1 VRQPGRSGHIVAIWT
16 SGTGSAMQS
25 ATANRAPLRVLVA
38 DDHELMRSALRLL
51 LTPADGL
58 HVVGE
63 AATGAQVAPLV
74 AATNPDVVVL
84 DLRMPGLDGLQ
95 CVEQL
100 AASHP
105 QVTVV
110 VLSAVDD
117 RETIEAALRRGAA
130 SYILKTIDPLDL
142 APSIRQSV
150 EGCVFQPGA
159 LLADGPPRA
168 VQAAGLSEKEA
179 QVLVELSKG
188 RSNRE
193 IAETLWLSEQ
203 TIKFHLRN
211 VYRKL
216 GVANRTEAMRLALE
230 RHLVDAA

>member
-1 VRQPGRSGHIVAIWT
+1 MRP
-16 SGTGSAMQS
+16 
-25 ATANRAPLRVLVA
+25 ATANRAALRVVVA
-38 DDHELMRSALRLL
+38 DDHALMRSTLRLL

-63 AATGAQVAPLV
+63 AATGAEVVPLV
-74 AATNPDVVVL
+74 ERTKPDVVVL
-84 DLRMPGLDGLQ
+84 DLHMPGLDGLQ

-100 AASHP
+100 AGSHP
-105 QVTVV
+105 EVTAV

-117 RETIEAALRRGAA
+117 RDTIEAALRRGAA
-130 SYILKTIDPLDL
+130 AYILKAIDPRDL
-142 APSIRQSV
+142 AGTIRQSV
-150 EGCVFQPGA
+150 EGCVFQAGT
-159 LLADGPPRA
+159 LLADSRPPAAR
-168 VQAAGLSEKEA
+168 AAGLSDKEA
-179 QVLVELSKG
+179 QVLVELTKG
-188 RSNRE
+188 QSNRQ

-216 GVANRTEAMRLALE
+216 GVANRTEALRLALE

>member
-1 VRQPGRSGHIVAIWT
+1 MRP
-16 SGTGSAMQS
+16 
-25 ATANRAPLRVLVA
+25 ATASRAPLRVVVA
-38 DDHELMRSALRLL
+38 DDHALMRSTLRLL

-63 AATGAQVAPLV
+63 AATGAEVVPLV
-74 AATNPDVVVL
+74 ERTKPDVVVL
-84 DLRMPGLDGLQ
+84 DLHMPGLDGLQ

-100 AASHP
+100 AGSHP
-105 QVTVV
+105 EVAAV

-117 RETIEAALRRGAA
+117 RDTIEAALRRGAA
-130 SYILKTIDPLDL
+130 AYILKAIDPLDL
-142 APSIRQSV
+142 AVALRQSV
-150 EGCVFQPGA
+150 EGCVFQAGT
-159 LLADGPPRA
+159 LLADSRPPAIR
-168 VQAAGLSEKEA
+168 AAGLSDKEA
-179 QVLVELSKG
+179 QVLVELTKG
-188 RSNRE
+188 RSNRQ